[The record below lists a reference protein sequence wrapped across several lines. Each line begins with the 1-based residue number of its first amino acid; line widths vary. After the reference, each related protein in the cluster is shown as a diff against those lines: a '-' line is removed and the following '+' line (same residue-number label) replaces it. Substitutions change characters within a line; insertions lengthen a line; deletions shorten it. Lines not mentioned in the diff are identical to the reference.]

1 MFLSAFDHMEFQR
14 GSTTEL
20 IILLQ
25 GLLFSLEF
33 LISTEMRLLEAPAV
47 LPSAGQ
53 MLTYLLPYSLKRG
66 YWSIHGAYLGR
77 SEAVK
82 CCGRHLFLSVGFHF
96 LEGLSSSCYMNIWS
110 ELFPPLLCCLSV
122 NECIKTNGT
131 IRLRDFWFWSFLY
144 EW

>member
-1 MFLSAFDHMEFQR
+1 MSLFEGLLEEKGGKAVLPRDVHFGALMFLSAFGHMEFQR

-47 LPSAGQ
+47 LASAGQ

-66 YWSIHGAYLGR
+66 Y
-77 SEAVK
+77 
-82 CCGRHLFLSVGFHF
+82 
-96 LEGLSSSCYMNIWS
+96 
-110 ELFPPLLCCLSV
+110 
-122 NECIKTNGT
+122 
-131 IRLRDFWFWSFLY
+131 
-144 EW
+144 